1 MGTFYQ
7 YHAIYTYVVAAT
19 ELKLKVPKLFKT
31 LVLSYTSDLFKLE
44 QINGLLA
51 KYQKDWDL

>member
-1 MGTFYQ
+1 MGIFFCQ

-19 ELKLKVPKLFKT
+19 VFPKLFKT

-51 KYQKDWDL
+51 KYRKCWDL